1 MLNLVYIT
9 GMARHDLMLERTL
22 DRKPEEGDKL
32 RYRNLETHERKRLL
46 ETSLEQVKLYTCLLS
61 IV

>member
-32 RYRNLETHERKRLL
+32 RYRNLEAHERKRLL